1 VTVNIVVVA
10 NLVLDPPEL
19 YLMPGTVAELQLSQ
33 IRQGRAESIPF
44 PSTQYYLEI
53 DDPKV
58 GSIIEAS
65 GSIKV
70 LLLTY
75 VHFVQRPTK
84 MLLAGFGAWNNQC

>member
-1 VTVNIVVVA
+1 MASLSVQKVPAVTVNIVVVA
-10 NLVLDPPEL
+10 NLFLYPPEL
-19 YLMPGTVAELQLSQ
+19 YLMPGTVTELKLSQ

-65 GSIKV
+65 GSLKV
-70 LLLTY
+70 LLLFYLHSLHTESS
-75 VHFVQRPTK
+75 
-84 MLLAGFGAWNNQC
+84 